1 MTTRSS
7 NVRDTSDG
15 PSKVKSQQAGS
26 VQDLK
31 IMRVMVDP
39 KSGCLLGRNPES
51 CRPPNNSLI
60 GSPISKEHWQPTQ
73 FRIAQINPFQGLTI
87 YVEAS

>member
-15 PSKVKSQQAGS
+15 PSNVKSQQAGS

-31 IMRVMVDP
+31 IMRVMAVGSQVWVLVGEKPGKLPATEQFVDWLTHI
-39 KSGCLLGRNPES
+39 KRTLA
-51 CRPPNNSLI
+51 
-60 GSPISKEHWQPTQ
+60 TT
-73 FRIAQINPFQGLTI
+73 RIAQINPFQGLTI

>member
-15 PSKVKSQQAGS
+15 QSNVKSQQVGS

-31 IMRVMVDP
+31 IMRVMVVGSQVWVLVGEKP
-39 KSGCLLGRNPES
+39 GKLPAAEQLTHPYQKNIGNQPSS
-51 CRPPNNSLI
+51 RPIPVLHELT
-60 GSPISKEHWQPTQ
+60 PSK
-73 FRIAQINPFQGLTI
+73 
-87 YVEAS
+87 V